1 MKELTKTCII
11 CPAGCTLKITVQD
24 DGTVAVTGNKCPRGK
39 RYAEQEMTD
48 PRRTVTATA
57 ATDSAE
63 FPRLPVK
70 TAAPVPKAAI
80 PAVLAEIG
88 QLTVKLPVEIGTV
101 LIADAGK
108 TGTAVVATRTMP
120 PREK

>member
-1 MKELTKTCII
+1 MKELVKTCII

-63 FPRLPVK
+63 FLRLPVK

-80 PAVLAEIG
+80 
-88 QLTVKLPVEIGTV
+88 EIGTV

-120 PREK
+120 PR

>member
-1 MKELTKTCII
+1 MKELVKTCII
-11 CPAGCTLKITVQD
+11 CPAGCTLKITVGD
-24 DGTVAVTGNKCPRGK
+24 DGAVAVSGNKCPRGK

-63 FPRLPVK
+63 FPRIPVK

-80 PAVLAEIG
+80 PAVLTAIEA
-88 QLTVKLPVEIGTV
+88 LTVKLPVRIGTT
-101 LIADAGK
+101 LLADAGG
-108 TGTAVVATRTMP
+108 TGIAVVATRTMP

>member
-11 CPAGCTLKITVQD
+11 CPAGCTLKITVAD

-63 FPRLPVK
+63 FPRIPVK
-70 TAAPVPKAAI
+70 TAAPVPKKAI
-80 PAVLAEIG
+80 PAVLTAIEA
-88 QLTVKLPVEIGTV
+88 LDVKLPVRIGTT
-101 LIADAGK
+101 LLADAGG
-108 TGTAVVATRTMP
+108 TGIAVVATRTMP
-120 PREK
+120 PEAE